1 MPNSQAASWL
11 SKKISTWLPLTALP
25 VSSGRIRDRYD
36 LLTHRE
42 EEQTRLLSDSETA
55 LRELA
60 ADADKAIAALQ
71 AAGEQA
77 YLIGSVAAG
86 DAGVEVQL

>member
-1 MPNSQAASWL
+1 MMRPG
-11 SKKISTWLPLTALP
+11 LTARIDVSTFPLP
-25 VSSGRIRDRYD
+25 RIFDIIRKTGDIPVRDMYN
-36 LLTHRE
+36 TFNMGIGMMI
-42 EEQTRLLSDSETA
+42 A
-55 LRELA
+55 VPA